1 MKKILFAGLFVLLLN
16 AQASYSQDI
25 SYVTYRNLFPEED
38 LLILS
43 KSSIVEIKI
52 NKNVVEI
59 KEESS
64 ERKIYLNEE
73 ATRFNAGNVG
83 YNSFETLFELEANT
97 RYLDGTGNYKRKKVS
112 DFETKDVVVNGIFY
126 GDNKSKSFLFP
137 NTSVGSITELNYG
150 KIIKNPRFLN
160 PFYFNS
166 TLETMDSSYEIIT
179 DKDVKLGFKLFGDN
193 ADNIEYEIEPLKR
206 GKTRHIWK
214 GNSLP
219 KVEIEANSLSQAHY
233 RTHIIPYIE
242 YYITNKGDTVR
253 IAGSVDDLYNW
264 YSVLIDNINDSDNS
278 SLEQFVS
285 ELKEQ
290 SLNDEELIRTI
301 YTWVQQNINYIA
313 FEDGYGGFI
322 PRGSSLVFDRK
333 YGDCKDMAY
342 LLKTMLQMAGF
353 ENVHLAWIG
362 TRERPYSYYELP
374 TPITDNH
381 MIAAIDFSDNLIY
394 LDATN
399 SHTPYGLPSSFIQG
413 KEALIGKS
421 FDDYEIL
428 NVPVVE
434 KERNQRIDT
443 TYFTIEG
450 DSLIGLNKRY
460 LSGYRR
466 ADIDY
471 ALKNISPNK
480 YDDFFNSYLSKGSN
494 KFSIVS
500 IDISGI
506 MEKRTMDAELTYS
519 FIIPNYATAIR
530 NKIYVDPILN
540 EDYVN
545 AFQSFNERTLDYV
558 EDYKFLDRDVVH
570 ITIPPGY
577 EIDYLPK
584 SKQSEY
590 DDYGYSLS
598 YQENE
603 NEVIV
608 TFEVYHDFLV
618 LDSDKVAAFKDHI
631 AILTDAIKETIAFKR
646 VTN

>member
-1 MKKILFAGLFVLLLN
+1 
-16 AQASYSQDI
+16 
-25 SYVTYRNLFPEED
+25 
-38 LLILS
+38 
-43 KSSIVEIKI
+43 
-52 NKNVVEI
+52 
-59 KEESS
+59 
-64 ERKIYLNEE
+64 
-73 ATRFNAGNVG
+73 
-83 YNSFETLFELEANT
+83 
-97 RYLDGTGNYKRKKVS
+97 
-112 DFETKDVVVNGIFY
+112 
-126 GDNKSKSFLFP
+126 
-137 NTSVGSITELNYG
+137 
-150 KIIKNPRFLN
+150 
-160 PFYFNS
+160 
-166 TLETMDSSYEIIT
+166 
-179 DKDVKLGFKLFGDN
+179 
-193 ADNIEYEIEPLKR
+193 
-206 GKTRHIWK
+206 
-214 GNSLP
+214 
-219 KVEIEANSLSQAHY
+219 
-233 RTHIIPYIE
+233 
-242 YYITNKGDTVR
+242 
-253 IAGSVDDLYNW
+253 
-264 YSVLIDNINDSDNS
+264 
-278 SLEQFVS
+278 
-285 ELKEQ
+285 
-290 SLNDEELIRTI
+290 
-301 YTWVQQNINYIA
+301 
-313 FEDGYGGFI
+313 
-322 PRGSSLVFDRK
+322 
-333 YGDCKDMAY
+333 
-342 LLKTMLQMAGF
+342 
-353 ENVHLAWIG
+353 
-362 TRERPYSYYELP
+362 
-374 TPITDNH
+374 

-618 LDSDKVAAFKDHI
+618 LDSDKVASFKDHI